1 MIISCPKC
9 GGKLTVE
16 PRLFGHLLGCPFCQA
31 RFAAPS
37 PPRRPRPSVW
47 QSFLS
52 GFVVPFSLVAKFAK
66 RCWDGLTSKPN
77 SRPTTPHLHHSP
89 HGDERTGNERSSE
102 YDEDA
107 SHYYDYDLDENDPY
121 EDDSYEN
128 DSDEGSSRERQYYDS
143 HGMYVGYRDAEG
155 WVHAEG
161 GRNFIGR
168 IDDDGTFYDDSG
180 MYRGQVDLHDG
191 SGYLWEDRNGYTGFQ
206 DGSRFSEDEHAG
218 IPDIYEEGGEGTGGA
233 FKALLDDVD
242 DEDW

>member
-1 MIISCPKC
+1 MRPRISPALKHCS
-9 GGKLTVE
+9 GEIFSGSVM
-16 PRLFGHLLGCPFCQA
+16 CPFCQA
-31 RFAAPS
+31 KFAAPS
-37 PPRRPRPSVW
+37 SPRRPRPSVW

-168 IDDDGTFYDDSG
+168 IDDDGTFYDSSG
-180 MYRGQVDLHDG
+180 MYRGQIDSHDG
-191 SGYLWEDRNGYTGFQ
+191 SGYMWEDRGDYTGFQ
-206 DGSRFSEDEHAG
+206 DGNRFSSEGNIG
-218 IPDIYEEGGEGTGGA
+218 IPDIYEDGGEGTGGA
-233 FKALLDDVD
+233 FHALLDDKDD
-242 DEDW
+242 DEFYD